1 VQCTFMGKKPFT
13 TRIDEAV
20 MELAQRM
27 ADAERRSVTALI
39 EIAVIEYAERRG
51 EALTVGAAKTPTPA
65 RRSVGPEDEDRAGP
79 EAPE

>member
-1 VQCTFMGKKPFT
+1 MVKKPFT
-13 TRIDEAV
+13 TRLDEAV

-51 EALTVGAAKTPTPA
+51 EALSVSPEGTQK
-65 RRSVGPEDEDRAGP
+65 RS
-79 EAPE
+79 

>member
-1 VQCTFMGKKPFT
+1 MMHALWRLQVQCTLMGKRPFT

-27 ADAERRSVTALI
+27 AEAERRSVTALI

-51 EALTVGAAKTPTPA
+51 EALAANSAKAQKRT
-65 RRSVGPEDEDRAGP
+65 GP
-79 EAPE
+79 